1 MVILFQAIQDSAPTK
16 RPIDEAWL
24 SRIAA
29 GDMDA
34 LQHLYDAVGKQ
45 VYGFALSLVRHPQDA
60 EDVLQET
67 FVRIHTYAGQ
77 YRPQGKPL
85 AWIFTIARHVAL
97 DKQRRNQRTQPLSET
112 EAVVELSDIER
123 ADHRLLLQSLL
134 NHLSEEDRQILILHA
149 AVGMSF
155 REIAAVVDR
164 PLNTVLSRYHRAMN
178 RLKSIV
184 KEDALHDQ

>member
-1 MVILFQAIQDSAPTK
+1 MILLIQAIQDAAPTK

-24 SRIAA
+24 SQIAD

-34 LQHLYDAVGKQ
+34 LQRLYDAVGNQ

-60 EDVLQET
+60 EDVVQET
-67 FVRIHTYAGQ
+67 FVRIHAYAAQ

-85 AWIFTIARHVAL
+85 AWIFTIARHLAL
-97 DKQRRNQRTQPLSET
+97 DKQRQKRLSQPLADT
-112 EAVVELSDIER
+112 EAVVDLSEIDR

-134 NHLSEEDRQILILHA
+134 NHLAEEDRQILILHG
-149 AVGMSF
+149 AVGMTF
-155 REIAAVVDR
+155 REIATVMDR
-164 PLNTVLSRYHRAMN
+164 PLNTILSRYHRAMN

-184 KEDALHDQ
+184 KEEELHDQ